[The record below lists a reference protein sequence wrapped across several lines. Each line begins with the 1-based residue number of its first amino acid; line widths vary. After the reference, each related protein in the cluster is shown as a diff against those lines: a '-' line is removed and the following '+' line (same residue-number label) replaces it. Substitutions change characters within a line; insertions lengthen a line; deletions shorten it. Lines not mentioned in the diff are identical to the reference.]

1 MENTTLRNPNRRVR
15 KVLYGHSTK
24 STIGFLRCTG
34 VELDDG
40 SHVFANL
47 VILAA
52 GAWTPSVVDLEGRAT
67 ATCQNAKLVVM
78 DSVTKIQRKYQS
90 ISQPFGEDTQSIEKV
105 VSVPQTDL
113 PIPFEAE
120 KA

>member
-67 ATCQNAKLVVM
+67 ATCQVL
-78 DSVTKIQRKYQS
+78 SY
-90 ISQPFGEDTQSIEKV
+90 
-105 VSVPQTDL
+105 L
-113 PIPFEAE
+113 PLNEE
-120 KA
+120 

>member
-1 MENTTLRNPNRRVR
+1 MSDTPSGCFGVMENTTLRNPNRRVR

-67 ATCQNAKLVVM
+67 ATCQVL
-78 DSVTKIQRKYQS
+78 SY
-90 ISQPFGEDTQSIEKV
+90 
-105 VSVPQTDL
+105 L
-113 PIPFEAE
+113 PLNEE
-120 KA
+120 